1 MASVTGLLSNNDL
14 FQTHLAR
21 DLDLYTRV
29 DDEDWAEGA
38 HAQPYSKADGLV
50 DFDRLASSNGLRTT
64 ENLIDALFNPVPTA
78 NAQPSPFTFYDP
90 AKAHEAEVRAAV
102 AERQS
107 THSSVDSSLSM
118 TNGSMGKAASV
129 YTTGSGDSGGTGA
142 GPDVQHRTWWRKIRS
157 RPGTPM
163 GSKGFR
169 PGTPQSEYPRVPS

>member
-1 MASVTGLLSNNDL
+1 MVCAHLLGLPDHYTNLTFKTCFWYVYVKRVKADWGENKGDDQLGVADGALKPEKVVLQRRKGEIMASVTGLLSNNDL

-78 NAQPSPFTFYDP
+78 NAQPSPFTFSRTQFSARFAD
-90 AKAHEAEVRAAV
+90 
-102 AERQS
+102 
-107 THSSVDSSLSM
+107 
-118 TNGSMGKAASV
+118 
-129 YTTGSGDSGGTGA
+129 GT
-142 GPDVQHRTWWRKIRS
+142 
-157 RPGTPM
+157 
-163 GSKGFR
+163 
-169 PGTPQSEYPRVPS
+169 SE

>member
-1 MASVTGLLSNNDL
+1 M
-14 FQTHLAR
+14 
-21 DLDLYTRV
+21 
-29 DDEDWAEGA
+29 
-38 HAQPYSKADGLV
+38 
-50 DFDRLASSNGLRTT
+50 
-64 ENLIDALFNPVPTA
+64 
-78 NAQPSPFTFYDP
+78 